1 MKNRPCWRAIWPAAL
16 AREKRNVLIGMD
28 FEYDFNADMFVH
40 LQLRKALSL
49 DAVSDMQLDE
59 LKVVVNG
66 KANPRD
72 VEFRFRGEPQEG
84 LRELLIE
91 RYGWGLRSSSE
102 RPHRSPPHRLK
113 EAEAPRRRTARMRLR
128 RALRTPL
135 RPPAFGRAPLG
146 RVVSWVRTTDGRLCE
161 NPLPPHHRPSPVRC
175 PVVRCMGHDVAPS

>member
-1 MKNRPCWRAIWPAAL
+1 MPHTRHIDPHSAMKNRPCWRAIWPAAL

-91 RYGWGLRSSSE
+91 RYGWG
-102 RPHRSPPHRLK
+102 
-113 EAEAPRRRTARMRLR
+113 
-128 RALRTPL
+128 
-135 RPPAFGRAPLG
+135 
-146 RVVSWVRTTDGRLCE
+146 
-161 NPLPPHHRPSPVRC
+161 
-175 PVVRCMGHDVAPS
+175 